1 MELCVSDKLRVLE
14 TLLTGS
20 ADACSL
26 WNSVAEVLDAP
37 TAALPTRV
45 TCRGVANDTT
55 AEDDDLLSGLQL
67 DDTLL
72 ELSVS
77 GFDVPGPGASDVHI
91 GELDG
96 VFDDSKVPNSQTA
109 SWFPTPE
116 VDNTT
121 ATKAIAPAGPSS
133 TKADIISIDD
143 KEKRPA
149 QVTGKKR
156 NRVKDELE
164 YLRAHVVELE
174 TRLRSLQPETTTHDD
189 SSSVESSTH
198 PLGGMWKRVATRQRE
213 QKQKAEVE
221 NTRLRELLEGQLR
234 VVRSL
239 SKLLQKLPDLNWLE
253 SRQQHSSMAKM
264 LSSPAPS
271 VDVFD
276 LLLQRLETLYPQLD
290 TVMAESGLFHGS
302 MAREIRSGQLKTD
315 AYDRVF
321 LEVIDCSVM
330 PFDFHA
336 TGAAVW
342 KRLT

>member
-1 MELCVSDKLRVLE
+1 MLRFPLRIDAMELCVSDKLRVLE

-26 WNSVAEVLDAP
+26 WNSVAGADSGSSSVCGANDAEVLDAP

-239 SKLLQKLPDLNWLE
+239 SKLLQKLPDLNV
-253 SRQQHSSMAKM
+253 R
-264 LSSPAPS
+264 
-271 VDVFD
+271 
-276 LLLQRLETLYPQLD
+276 
-290 TVMAESGLFHGS
+290 
-302 MAREIRSGQLKTD
+302 REIMSLYVPIVVKSECCGYIIVMLVVARVSATTLLHGQD
-315 AYDRVF
+315 AFVPCAFR
-321 LEVIDCSVM
+321 
-330 PFDFHA
+330 
-336 TGAAVW
+336 
-342 KRLT
+342 